1 MQGFTVGKSL
11 MLSLLLLLVS
21 PAANAAAVE
30 PTALHQEVDF
40 TAPPARV
47 YAALLDQ
54 AQFSRLTGVPGK
66 IERGEGGTFSL
77 FGGAIV
83 GRTIELVDGRR
94 IVQAWRDSGWAPGVY
109 SLVKFE
115 LTPRGGG
122 THLVLDQTG
131 YPQGEFHSLS
141 IGWPAHYWQP
151 MKKFFR

>member
-1 MQGFTVGKSL
+1 MQGFTVRKSL
-11 MLSLLLLLVS
+11 ILGLLLMLVS
-21 PAANAAAVE
+21 PAANAAPIE
-30 PTALHQEVDF
+30 PAALHQEVDF

-66 IERGEGGTFSL
+66 IERSEGGAFSL

-115 LTPRGGG
+115 LTPRGSG

-131 YPQGEFHSLS
+131 YPQGEFHPLS